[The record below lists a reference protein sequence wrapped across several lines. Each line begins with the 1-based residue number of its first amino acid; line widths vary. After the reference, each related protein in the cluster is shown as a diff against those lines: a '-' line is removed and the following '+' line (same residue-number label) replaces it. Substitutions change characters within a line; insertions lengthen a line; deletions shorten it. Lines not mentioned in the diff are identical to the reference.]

1 MIKRRSTRGC
11 RTEDDGSIFLSE
23 QVFNFRVQ
31 KHLNSVL
38 FIKTSCVNVLKVP
51 LELWSAQNHG
61 STTVSVLGGTA
72 KSTRAK
78 EQSFAGRNCWA
89 AATLGSKHNHWKEHN
104 CRKRTRSF
112 VQTSAKTSVWRL
124 SNGRRGASKWHDQ
137 RIATP
142 YHQALFRSS
151 ESVTYQTAVRVHHMI
166 KVCSLKKMESS

>member
-1 MIKRRSTRGC
+1 MVKRRSTRGC

-72 KSTRAK
+72 KSTHVPKNRTSPAETAGLPQRLEVSIITGRSTTVENVRDPLCKLQQKRLFGVSQMDAEERA
-78 EQSFAGRNCWA
+78 
-89 AATLGSKHNHWKEHN
+89 
-104 CRKRTRSF
+104 
-112 VQTSAKTSVWRL
+112 
-124 SNGRRGASKWHDQ
+124 NG
-137 RIATP
+137 
-142 YHQALFRSS
+142 
-151 ESVTYQTAVRVHHMI
+151 MI
-166 KVCSLKKMESS
+166 KE